1 MKTMRAPISPKK
13 TLWVTGFV
21 ILALAAFF
29 LLRPVFQPK
38 VECISL
44 FSYLSGQSVE
54 AVTLNLDLQAVY
66 GKDSADFPAVL
77 SWVEKDGKNISLP
90 VEISVRGKNR
100 RDVCT
105 FPPLKLSVAETK
117 ELGISKGGSK
127 LVTHCTEGNGETL
140 LMREYLAYRLY
151 AGLTDASFRTRL
163 IKVTYQDRDGD
174 KDPVD
179 SWAILLESKDD
190 LMKRL
195 DAEEADV
202 EGPVKEISAE
212 DYNRFAVFQFMI
224 GNTDW
229 NLNNQHNVK
238 LLVPRKG
245 GLPFPV
251 PYDFDRSGL
260 VNAPYADPAQMLPIQ
275 TVRERFFQWRGKDR
289 KQLEPVLELFKQ
301 RKEDLMGICWDFDA
315 LSVQDRQDITQFL
328 EEFFLKM
335 DMLLTEGRTMAH
347 SEEEIPQRA
356 G

>member
-163 IKVTYQDRDGD
+163 IKVTYQDRARSCGCSCGLAVVDG
-174 KDPVD
+174 
-179 SWAILLESKDD
+179 I
-190 LMKRL
+190 
-195 DAEEADV
+195 
-202 EGPVKEISAE
+202 
-212 DYNRFAVFQFMI
+212 
-224 GNTDW
+224 
-229 NLNNQHNVK
+229 
-238 LLVPRKG
+238 
-245 GLPFPV
+245 
-251 PYDFDRSGL
+251 
-260 VNAPYADPAQMLPIQ
+260 
-275 TVRERFFQWRGKDR
+275 
-289 KQLEPVLELFKQ
+289 
-301 RKEDLMGICWDFDA
+301 
-315 LSVQDRQDITQFL
+315 
-328 EEFFLKM
+328 
-335 DMLLTEGRTMAH
+335 
-347 SEEEIPQRA
+347 QRA
-356 G
+356 ERIIGIHRVPPAVKPTAKAPASSGSSSSASI